1 MLHLVLM
8 LLHNSN
14 LHREMYDLHDE
25 DLVHGRLGIHQLL
38 PECDHRLTLVHHLI
52 SSRHHPLLDQEMY
65 GLEGEGLIRG
75 VVHYLISSRYHPL
88 LDQEVYGLGE
98 EGLIRG
104 VVHHLISSQYH
115 PLLDQE
121 VYGLEGEGL
130 IREGLGIHMFLEMH
144 HRLTLAYHLFRRL
157 LLHLWRCHPPH
168 L

>member
-1 MLHLVLM
+1 
-8 LLHNSN
+8 
-14 LHREMYDLHDE
+14 
-25 DLVHGRLGIHQLL
+25 
-38 PECDHRLTLVHHLI
+38 
-52 SSRHHPLLDQEMY
+52 MY

-75 VVHYLISSRYHPL
+75 VVHHLISSRYHPL

-130 IREGLGIHMFLEMH
+130 IREGLGIRLFLEMH
-144 HRLTLAYHLFRRL
+144 HRLTLACHLFKRL
-157 LLHLWRCHPPH
+157 LLHL
-168 L
+168 